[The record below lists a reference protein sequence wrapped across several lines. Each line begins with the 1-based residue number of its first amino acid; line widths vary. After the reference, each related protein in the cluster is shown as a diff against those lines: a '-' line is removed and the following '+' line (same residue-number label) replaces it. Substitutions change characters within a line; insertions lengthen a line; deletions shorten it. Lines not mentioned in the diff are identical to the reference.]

1 VRRINATQLEPS
13 ADPFARFDVGTRA
26 LSYDEQR
33 PSERGFA
40 YRSAPSRGLFGT
52 LY

>member
-1 VRRINATQLEPS
+1 MNATPVERA

-26 LSYDEQR
+26 LGYDQER
-33 PSERGFA
+33 PGERGFV
-40 YRSAPSRGLFGT
+40 YRSAPPPSRGLFGT